1 MPHGSLNKLQQVP
14 FSVLTGSIQALV
26 SYPRPIKTLS
36 RPIRVRIPYPYNI
49 TPFHLEVTPMAKTVL
64 VVDDEENIRSAVS
77 YTLKREGYLVLSAVN
92 GLEALQM
99 AREHKPDVILLD
111 RMLPEMDGLE
121 VCRLLRAETDIPI
134 IMVTARDSEL
144 DTVVGLEVGAD
155 DYVTKPFSSSILLAR
170 LKAVLRR
177 SDARQDRGGDHES
190 VAVGSMVLY
199 PEKYTAT
206 LQGRDLELTPK
217 LFELLLLLARYPG
230 RVFTRDELLSRVWGM
245 DYAGETRTVD
255 VHITWLRKKIE
266 VDPGN
271 PTLLLT
277 VRGVGYKMSENI
289 VEK

>member
-1 MPHGSLNKLQQVP
+1 
-14 FSVLTGSIQALV
+14 
-26 SYPRPIKTLS
+26 
-36 RPIRVRIPYPYNI
+36 
-49 TPFHLEVTPMAKTVL
+49 MAKTVL

-77 YTLKREGYLVLSAVN
+77 YTLKREGYAVLAAVN

-121 VCRLLRAETDIPI
+121 VCRQLRTETDVPI

-155 DYVTKPFSSSILLAR
+155 DYVTKPFSSSVLLAR

-177 SDARQDRGGDHES
+177 SDARQDRGRDHES
-190 VAVGSMVLY
+190 VSVGPLVLY

-206 LQGRDLELTPK
+206 MQDKELQLTPK
-217 LFELLLLLARYPG
+217 LFELLLLLVRYPG

-266 VDPGN
+266 YDPGN
-271 PTLLLT
+271 PVLLLT
-277 VRGVGYKMSENI
+277 VRGVGYKLSEHI
-289 VEK
+289 VER